1 MLSENLSVG
10 QLVKASCGRDQG
22 KLFFIVRIVDEDYVM
37 ISDGKS
43 RKLDKPKLKKIK
55 HLNIHKFVDVKI
67 KELLL
72 NGDNITDS
80 LIRAEIDKL
89 K

>member
-1 MLSENLSVG
+1 MLSENLSLG
-10 QLVKASCGRDQG
+10 QLVKASCGRDEG
-22 KLFFIVRIVDEDYVM
+22 KYFFIIKLVDESFVL

-55 HLNIHKFVDVKI
+55 HLIGEKYVNEEIKMLLQNGNKI
-67 KELLL
+67 A
-72 NGDNITDS
+72 DS
-80 LIRAEIDKL
+80 YIRAELNKL

>member
-1 MLSENLSVG
+1 MLSENLSLG
-10 QLVKASCGRDQG
+10 QLVKASCG
-22 KLFFIVRIVDEDYVM
+22 

-55 HLNIHKFVDVKI
+55 HLIVEKYVNEEI
-67 KELLL
+67 KMLLQ
-72 NGDNITDS
+72 NGNKITDS
-80 LIRAEIDKL
+80 YIRAELNKL

>member
-1 MLSENLSVG
+1 MPSENLSLG
-10 QLVKASCGRDQG
+10 QLVRASCGRDEG
-22 KLFFIVRIVDEDYVM
+22 KYFFIIKKVDESFVL

-55 HLNIHKFVDVKI
+55 HLIVEKYVNEEI
-67 KELLL
+67 KMLLQ
-72 NGDNITDS
+72 NGNKITDS
-80 LIRAEIDKL
+80 YIRAELNKL

>member
-22 KLFFIVRIVDEDYVM
+22 KLFFIVKIVDKDYVL

-72 NGDNITDS
+72 NGNNITDS
-80 LIRAEIDKL
+80 LVRAEIDKL

>member
-1 MLSENLSVG
+1 MPSENLSLG
-10 QLVKASCGRDQG
+10 QLVRASCGRDEG
-22 KLFFIVRIVDEDYVM
+22 KYFFIIKKVEESFVL

-55 HLNIHKFVDVKI
+55 HLIVEKYVNEEI
-67 KELLL
+67 KMLLQ
-72 NGDNITDS
+72 NGNKITDS
-80 LIRAEIDKL
+80 YIRAELNKL

>member
-1 MLSENLSVG
+1 MLSENLSLG
-10 QLVKASCGRDQG
+10 QLVKTSCGRDEG
-22 KLFFIVRIVDEDYVM
+22 RYFFIVKIVDESFVL

-55 HLNIHKFVDVKI
+55 HLKVEKYINKEI
-67 KELLL
+67 KMLLQ
-72 NGDNITDS
+72 NGDKITDS
-80 LIRAEIDKL
+80 YIRAELNKL

>member
-1 MLSENLSVG
+1 MLSSNLSVG

-22 KLFFIVRIVDEDYVM
+22 KLFFIIKVVDDDFVL

-43 RKLDKPKLKKIK
+43 RKLCKPKLKKIK
-55 HLNIHKFVDVKI
+55 HLNIYKFVHEDI

-72 NGDNITDS
+72 NENEITDS
-80 LIRAEIDKL
+80 LIRAELNKL

>member
-1 MLSENLSVG
+1 MLSENLSLG
-10 QLVKASCGRDQG
+10 QLVRASCGRDEG
-22 KLFFIVRIVDEDYVM
+22 KYFFIIKLVDESFVL

-55 HLNIHKFVDVKI
+55 HLIVEKYVNEEI
-67 KELLL
+67 KMLLQ
-72 NGDNITDS
+72 NRNKITDS
-80 LIRAEIDKL
+80 YIRAELNKL

>member
-1 MLSENLSVG
+1 MLSSDLSVG
-10 QLVKASCGRDQG
+10 QLVKASCGRDEG
-22 KLFFIVRIVDEDYVM
+22 RLFFIIKIVDEDFVL

-55 HLNIHKFVDVKI
+55 HLNIHKFVHKEI

-72 NGDNITDS
+72 NGNEITDS
-80 LIRAEIDKL
+80 LIRAELNKL

>member
-1 MLSENLSVG
+1 MLSEKLSLG
-10 QLVKASCGRDQG
+10 QLVRASCGRDEG
-22 KLFFIVRIVDEDYVM
+22 RYFFIIRLVDESFVL

-55 HLNIHKFVDVKI
+55 HLKVEKYVNEEI
-67 KELLL
+67 KMLLQ
-72 NGDNITDS
+72 NGDKISNS
-80 LIRAEIDKL
+80 YIRAELNKL

>member
-1 MLSENLSVG
+1 MLSENLSLG
-10 QLVKASCGRDQG
+10 QLVKASYGRDQG
-22 KLFFIVRIVDEDYVM
+22 KLFFIIKIVDEDYVM

-55 HLNIHKFVDVKI
+55 HLNVHNYVDEKL
-67 KELLL
+67 KKLLQS
-72 NGDNITDS
+72 GENITDS
-80 LIRAEIDKL
+80 FIRAELNKL

>member
-1 MLSENLSVG
+1 MLSENLSLG
-10 QLVKASCGRDQG
+10 QLVKASCGRDEG
-22 KLFFIVRIVDEDYVM
+22 RYFFIVKIVDESFVL

-55 HLNIHKFVDVKI
+55 HLKVEINKEI
-67 KELLL
+67 KMLLQ
-72 NGDNITDS
+72 NGDKITDS
-80 LIRAEIDKL
+80 YIRAELNKL

>member
-1 MLSENLSVG
+1 MLSENLSLG
-10 QLVKASCGRDQG
+10 QLVKASCGRY
-22 KLFFIVRIVDEDYVM
+22 FFIVKIVDESFVL

-55 HLNIHKFVDVKI
+55 HLKVEKYVNKEI
-67 KELLL
+67 KMLLQ
-72 NGDNITDS
+72 NGDKITDS
-80 LIRAEIDKL
+80 YIRAELNKL